1 MWFIYLFEVFHC
13 ELCLTNPITFYNKMT
28 VHVREQ
34 SMLFTVIVAKI
45 SIVSYNIMASKLRIN
60 GLVEWTE
67 CGGEYDWTMI
77 LGG

>member
-1 MWFIYLFEVFHC
+1 
-13 ELCLTNPITFYNKMT
+13 MT

-34 SMLFTVIVAKI
+34 STLFTAIVAKI